1 MISGIGMTEEE
12 VYPEQMNILNASDLF
27 STGQVIIRIPS
38 WSKYGELVDN
48 ESVYPLMQEL
58 LSKIR
63 EVNIHMS
70 TDSEKGFEEVMAA
83 EYCRLGFVQP
93 EGWSEIGQ
101 FVLMPRSTILQGEE
115 WEQFITS
122 PPYIQNFGVAAGIVA
137 ANMSNDENNLVNFS
151 CCMEVFIYAN
161 APEDTTEGFVGLNQI
176 CFESVCGVA
185 VSDFCKCN

>member
-1 MISGIGMTEEE
+1 MRFEETDEQQMIREM
-12 VYPEQMNILNASDLF
+12 VRDFA
-27 STGQVIIRIPS
+27 
-38 WSKYGELVDN
+38 
-48 ESVYPLMQEL
+48 ESVLP
-58 LSKIR
+58 
-63 EVNIHMS
+63 
-70 TDSEKGFEEVMAA
+70 
-83 EYCRLGFVQP
+83 P
-93 EGWSEIGQ
+93 
-101 FVLMPRSTILQGEE
+101 TIEHRDANQIPPAEE